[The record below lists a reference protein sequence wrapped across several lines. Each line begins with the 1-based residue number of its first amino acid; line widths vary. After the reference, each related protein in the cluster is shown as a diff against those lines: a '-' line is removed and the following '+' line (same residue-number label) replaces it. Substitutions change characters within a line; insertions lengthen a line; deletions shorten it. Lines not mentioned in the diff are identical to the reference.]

1 MKKLYNGH
9 EVKYVKETATEM
21 SEALAS
27 KIWKNALEEEKLCA
41 TSMVKIAEKQINIF
55 QQRIN
60 FWNQIREENKKIVW
74 GIENGINPI
83 QP

>member
-9 EVKYVKETATEM
+9 EVKYMKETPTEM
-21 SEALAS
+21 SESQAA
-27 KIWKNALEEEKLCA
+27 KIWANALEEEKMCA

-74 GIENGINPI
+74 GIENGIRS
-83 QP
+83 

>member
-1 MKKLYNGH
+1 MKKLYIGQ
-9 EVKYVKETATEM
+9 EVKYIKETPTEM
-21 SEALAS
+21 SESQAS
-27 KIWKNALEEEKLCA
+27 KIWQNALEEEKSCA

-74 GIENGINPI
+74 GIENGVRN
-83 QP
+83 